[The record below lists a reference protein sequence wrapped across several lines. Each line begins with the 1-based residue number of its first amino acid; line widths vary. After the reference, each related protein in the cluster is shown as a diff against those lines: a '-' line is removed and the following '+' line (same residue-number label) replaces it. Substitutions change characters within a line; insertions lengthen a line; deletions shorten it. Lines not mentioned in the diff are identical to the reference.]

1 MRRRAFVAAAVVF
14 VVAGVLAAPA
24 LAASP
29 EPGATDSPPGSVG
42 SGSVARQVG
51 LSVTNVTAGLV
62 AGGNVSGPATGLT
75 GRVGVAG
82 RVAGDAL
89 LVLDRRDVEG
99 SATLAGAVR
108 SGVAD
113 VTDSGAARVRFEGTV
128 RVLDRERTLAW
139 NWSYGDAVGG
149 AVARFSPGDA
159 TGATGPGRPTVA
171 LAATLFRSPWP
182 VVAVPAPAQ
191 AAGGG
196 LLSVSLWDLYGFGVN
211 LLLGL
216 VLLAVVPSFSR
227 RVTNEVVDDPVR
239 TGAFGV
245 GVLVAVPLLLLL
257 FALSLFGL
265 PLALAGAV
273 SFAVLA
279 WVGAVYVRVAVG
291 TWLLAAVPRAISRF
305 GGEYPPVENRWAGLF
320 VGAVVVAVLLA
331 VPVLGRLVD
340 LVVLG
345 LGLGALARLAGR
357 TYRRTERPRDAGA
370 SEPTV
375 GADE

>member
-139 NWSYGDAVGG
+139 NWSYGG

-159 TGATGPGRPTVA
+159 AGPGRPTVA
-171 LAATLFRSPWP
+171 LAATLFRSPGP

-191 AAGGG
+191 AAGGD
-196 LLSVSLWDLYGFGVN
+196 LLTVSLWDLYGFVVN

-227 RVTNEVVDDPVR
+227 RVTDEVVDDPVR